1 MSIPQLL
8 DLATQITDG
17 LAAAHEAGI
26 IHRDLKPE
34 NIMVARDGRVKILD
48 FGLAK
53 PLLESAA
60 LSAQETTDQRASKQD
75 VFATEPGLILGTVGY
90 MSPEQAAGRTVS
102 YTSDQF
108 SLGVILHEMATGRQ
122 PFRRE
127 NPLQTLLAIANVE
140 QIPFTPGP
148 VGFRRVVEQCLA
160 KDPDE
165 RFSSTSEIYRRIKR
179 VRNELAR
186 SPAPLVS
193 AQKLS
198 NTRRSLL
205 TRAGAVLLATLLGLA
220 GFAYTRRPL
229 AQAANPPVST
239 EQSGPEAAP
248 YWSPDG
254 SQIYFIS
261 DKKLM
266 VSTAAGGVPR
276 VVLDNVTGA
285 ALSPGGDML
294 AVLRKAGEPGS
305 SAPEIWVVPLT
316 GGEPRELTPE
326 VTR

>member
-1 MSIPQLL
+1 
-8 DLATQITDG
+8 
-17 LAAAHEAGI
+17 
-26 IHRDLKPE
+26 
-34 NIMVARDGRVKILD
+34 
-48 FGLAK
+48 
-53 PLLESAA
+53 
-60 LSAQETTDQRASKQD
+60 
-75 VFATEPGLILGTVGY
+75 
-90 MSPEQAAGRTVS
+90 
-102 YTSDQF
+102 
-108 SLGVILHEMATGRQ
+108 MATGRQ

-248 YWSPDG
+248 YWSPDA

-261 DKKLM
+261 DTKLM
-266 VSTAAGGVPR
+266 AASAAGGVPR